1 MSEESEYNVRKW
13 LHTSHKITRKQDT
26 DIERLVATT
35 IPTITDSPL
44 NMGLF
49 SARILSMT
57 NRNQTKTSPLYGILA
72 FFMVLMFSHIRV
84 SSNLIIIENF

>member
-13 LHTSHKITRKQDT
+13 LHTSHKITRKQET
-26 DIERLVATT
+26 DIDIESLVSTT

-44 NMGLF
+44 NVGLF

-57 NRNQTKTSPLYGILA
+57 NRNQTKTRPLYGILA
-72 FFMVLMFSHIRV
+72 FLWFLCSPTFAYRQT
-84 SSNLIIIENF
+84 